1 MANRPVR
8 TMIVRAGG
16 STVEV
21 ELDSSKPFANKDH
34 HYTLTGVEGSAL
46 HSLPN
51 PRGIIEACL
60 NR

>member
-1 MANRPVR
+1 
-8 TMIVRAGG
+8 MIVRAGG